1 MEFGY
6 LGIIPVA
13 FALLSYRMLGEDD
26 KKVYLPL
33 GFQILAS
40 ALAGIV
46 IAVAKLQSACIF
58 RSLWAAIV
66 IAAGL
71 LAAFV
76 MAVFGRLLSV
86 PFVLSELLGIIGTF
100 SLVPIRTFATDDWL
114 MILAGYGA
122 ALLILVSMDFG
133 GVVFSQEK
141 GWFTENWQKNKLENI
156 GIIALGILG
165 ELCLLFSGGNYL
177 NSFLMVACVVAIL
190 FNLKYLNRLKTVS
203 KREQEVS
210 QWMVDSK
217 DYMNVIRSQ
226 RHDYNLHIHTLVG
239 LIENE
244 DYEDARNYMRNM
256 ASEAADVNDIMP
268 LDDAVLGSLLYNM
281 REAARK
287 KGTEIE
293 YHITYDMKDMLCSG
307 FDCNKII
314 GNLLQ
319 NAIDAAVSDQA
330 KAYGIHVRIFKRRG
344 NTVIYVENY
353 FEGKR
358 DQILKAFEAGYTTKH
373 NHEGIGLA
381 MVFRAVNRAQGRI
394 YPEFDTNLVRFVVN
408 LPNRISFDEE

>member
-1 MEFGY
+1 MEYGY
-6 LGIIPVA
+6 LGIIPVT
-13 FALLSYRMLGEDD
+13 FALLSYRMLGEDE
-26 KKVYLPL
+26 KIVYLPL
-33 GFQILAS
+33 GSQLLAS

-46 IAVAKLQSACIF
+46 VSLAPLAILIGLFAALVA
-58 RSLWAAIV
+58 
-66 IAAGL
+66 
-71 LAAFV
+71 AAFC
-76 MAVFGRLLSV
+76 RLLSV
-86 PFVLSELLGIIGTF
+86 SFVTSEIMGIIGLF
-100 SLVPIRTFATDDWL
+100 SIVPIRTFAIDDWMVML
-114 MILAGYGA
+114 GVYGTV
-122 ALLILVSMDFG
+122 LLILVSMDFG
-133 GVVFSQEK
+133 GVVFAKEK
-141 GWFTENWQKNKLENI
+141 GWFSEGWRKNKPEDI

-165 ELCLLFSGGNYL
+165 ESCLLFANGNYL
-177 NSFLMVACVVAIL
+177 ISALMAAGVVAIL
-190 FNLKYLNRLKTVS
+190 LDLKYLNRLKTVS
-203 KREQEVS
+203 MREQEVS
-210 QWMVDSK
+210 RWMVDSK

-244 DYEDARNYMRNM
+244 DYEAARNYMRNM

-293 YHITYDMKDMLCSG
+293 YHITYDMKDTICSG

-319 NAIDAAVSDQA
+319 NAIDAAVSETA
-330 KAYGIHVRIFKRRG
+330 KQYGIHVRIFKRRG

-353 FEGKR
+353 FDGKR
-358 DQILKAFEAGYTTKH
+358 DLILKAFEAGYTTKH

-408 LPNRISFDEE
+408 LPNRISFEEE

>member
-1 MEFGY
+1 MEYGY
-6 LGIIPVA
+6 LGIIPVT
-13 FALLSYRMLGEDD
+13 FALLSYRMLGEDE
-26 KKVYLPL
+26 KIVYLPL
-33 GFQILAS
+33 GIQLLAS

-46 IAVAKLQSACIF
+46 VSLAPLAILIGLFAALVA
-58 RSLWAAIV
+58 
-66 IAAGL
+66 
-71 LAAFV
+71 AAFC
-76 MAVFGRLLSV
+76 RLLSV
-86 PFVLSELLGIIGTF
+86 SFVTSEIMGITGLF
-100 SLVPIRTFATDDWL
+100 SIVPIRTFAIDDWVVML
-114 MILAGYGA
+114 GVYGTV
-122 ALLILVSMDFG
+122 LLILVSMDFG
-133 GVVFSQEK
+133 GVVFAKEK
-141 GWFTENWQKNKLENI
+141 GWFSEGWRKNKPEDI

-165 ELCLLFSGGNYL
+165 ESCLLFADGNYL
-177 NSFLMVACVVAIL
+177 ISALMAAGVVAIL
-190 FNLKYLNRLKTVS
+190 LNLKYLNRLKTVS

-210 QWMVDSK
+210 RWMVDSK

-244 DYEDARNYMRNM
+244 DYEAARNYMRNM

-293 YHITYDMKDMLCSG
+293 YHITYDMKDTLCSG

-319 NAIDAAVSDQA
+319 NAIDAAVSETA
-330 KAYGIHVRIFKRRG
+330 KKYGIHVRIFKRRG

-353 FEGKR
+353 FDGKR

-408 LPNRISFDEE
+408 LPNRISFEEE